1 MTPITV
7 TTHLDASPAEVWAH
21 LRDIA
26 SHVEW
31 MADAETIRFRTDQTT
46 GEGTTFECDTKIGPI
61 RLTDV
66 MEITEWEPERT
77 MGVRHTGVVTGV
89 GRFALA
95 PSARGGTTLTW
106 TEELRFPWWLAGT
119 LGERVG
125 APVLQRI
132 WAGNLARLQSLV
144 DTDT

>member
-1 MTPITV
+1 MSIIIDRP
-7 TTHLDASPAEVWAH
+7 PAVVW
-21 LRDIA
+21 RYVEDIA

-31 MADAETIRFRTDQTT
+31 MADAETIRFRSDQTS
-46 GEGTTFECDTKIGPI
+46 GEGTTFECDTKVGPI

-95 PSARGGTTLTW
+95 PSARGGTNLTW

-125 APVLQRI
+125 APVLRRL
-132 WAGNLARLQSLV
+132 WAGNLSRLKSLV
-144 DTDT
+144 DADV